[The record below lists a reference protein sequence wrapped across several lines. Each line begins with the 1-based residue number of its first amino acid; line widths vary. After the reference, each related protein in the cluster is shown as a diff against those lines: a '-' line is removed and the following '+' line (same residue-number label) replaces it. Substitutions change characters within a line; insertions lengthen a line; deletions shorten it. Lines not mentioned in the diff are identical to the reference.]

1 MLQNLAING
10 LAGAVTGYITNNIA
24 IKMLFKSYFGLG
36 GVIEKEY
43 KEFIENISKLIEK
56 DLINHQTLQPELQ
69 KEEFREVVEE
79 IIKTIF
85 VLELPKIWQNKRIA
99 DIKGIDKTLDN
110 IVDFIEE
117 DKKVLIKDITAL
129 YTDKPLNYYISK
141 EQFDFIV
148 DKASTLFIQKQDEVE
163 AILFESIKDKK
174 IEEIIFAFSP
184 SVESEARS
192 LYIQEQLKELNVKFS
207 QIVQGIP
214 TGVQFENVDIPS
226 LAKAIKLRISFK
238 R

>member
-1 MLQNLAING
+1 MKEITSLERLIETLEELPTIGKKSATRLALF
-10 LAGAVTGYITNNIA
+10 LAKDKFKALKLANAIEEVVTNIKECRICGNFSENEICEICNNENREKSIA
-24 IKMLFKSYFGLG
+24 IVETQKDIIT
-36 GVIEKEY
+36 IEKSGSY
-43 KEFIENISKLIEK
+43 KGYYFVLPHIDNKYIKKLK
-56 DLINHQTLQPELQ
+56 DLIKN
-69 KEEFREVVEE
+69 
-79 IIKTIF
+79 
-85 VLELPKIWQNKRIA
+85 
-99 DIKGIDKTLDN
+99 
-110 IVDFIEE
+110 
-117 DKKVLIKDITAL
+117 
-129 YTDKPLNYYISK
+129 
-141 EQFDFIV
+141 
-148 DKASTLFIQKQDEVE
+148 
-163 AILFESIKDKK
+163 KK